1 MAHPKATRDKL
12 RGLYINGQS
21 LEAAAQLCKVAFGTA
36 RRWRDAAKDGGDDW
50 DKLRAAHAL
59 AGGDVEAVARGMIA
73 GQIVQYESV
82 MKELQEAADISPLD
96 KAKALASLSDSF
108 NKAMAANRR
117 LLPEVHEAAVA
128 IKTVDL
134 LSQHIKQYFPQL
146 NNDFLNVFESF
157 IPVIEQEF

>member
-21 LEAAAQLCKVAFGTA
+21 LEA
-36 RRWRDAAKDGGDDW
+36 
-50 DKLRAAHAL
+50 
-59 AGGDVEAVARGMIA
+59 E
-73 GQIVQYESV
+73 
-82 MKELQEAADISPLD
+82 
-96 KAKALASLSDSF
+96 
-108 NKAMAANRR
+108 
-117 LLPEVHEAAVA
+117 A

>member
-1 MAHPKATRDKL
+1 MAHPKATREKL

-21 LEAAAQLCKVAFGTA
+21 LETAATLCNVAFGTA
-36 RRWRDAAKDGGDDW
+36 RRWREAAKGDDW
-50 DKLRAAHAL
+50 DKLRAAHTL
-59 AGGDVEAVARGMIA
+59 AGGDVETVARGMIA
-73 GQIVQYESV
+73 GQIMQYKSV
-82 MKELQEAADISPLD
+82 MKELQCAQDISPLD
-96 KAKALASLSDSF
+96 KAKALASLAASF
-108 NKAMAANRR
+108 NKSMAANRR

-134 LSQHIKQYFPQL
+134 LSQHIQQYFPQL